1 MTKLKRKR
9 KMKIQCKDG
18 DFLVPEQLLM
28 MSQQVRN
35 FTQNQASLDWAKGQS
50 VEAVFNKMN
59 ELMWS

>member
-1 MTKLKRKR
+1 
-9 KMKIQCKDG
+9 MKIQCKDG

-35 FTQNQASLDWAKGQS
+35 FTQDRKSLEWAKGQS
-50 VEAVFNKMN
+50 VETVFNKMN